1 MKKYITIILIILFV
15 FILPY
20 GEVYASSPPAE
31 SYNYDHWDEYVPTP
45 LPYIPYQTVSGTT
58 MGIGAFARPTDM
70 FICSDSSIFIV
81 DAGNNRLV
89 QLDSDFTLIKI
100 IDSFSNNGAN
110 DTFSSPQ
117 GIFVAENGNIYV
129 ADTGNNRI
137 VAFTPDG
144 EMFQLI
150 DELPEVAD
158 TVSGFIPQKVSVGS
172 DGRVYVIAQ
181 NIFQGILCYSP
192 ESEFIAFF
200 GKIDVNVSPWD
211 WAWRLLSTQ
220 EQRSRQRLFI
230 PMEFNNMDMD
240 YRGFLFTTNVDTTNQ
255 QKIKRLNPS
264 GKDILGEMITNRG
277 KTPLIGDTFYPFRG
291 AGSGP
296 SLFVD
301 VKARSGG
308 MYSALDVTR
317 CRVFTYDSE
326 GNLLYVFGGIGHI
339 EGLLI
344 RPVALDVID
353 DKILIMDQ
361 LRGDI
366 VIYKETEYG
375 RAINLA
381 VKARYEGRDRDAV
394 VHWQQV
400 LHLDAHYELAY
411 AGVGKSLLAAGENRE
426 AMVYLRKGNEPRY
439 YSIALRRY
447 RNDVMKD
454 FSGIIFTLIVL
465 SAAGI
470 VVYRIIRKPTKKGEA
485 QDA

>member
-1 MKKYITIILIILFV
+1 MIKRITCILLTTFFLV
-15 FILPY
+15 MPFA
-20 GEVYASSPPAE
+20 EAAASSPPTE
-31 SYNYDHWDEYVPTP
+31 SYTYDHWDEYVPTP
-45 LPYIPYQTVSGTT
+45 LPYVPYQKLSGITL
-58 MGIGAFARPTDM
+58 GIGAFSRPADM
-70 FICSDSSIFIV
+70 FVCSDGSIFIV

-89 QLDSDFTLIKI
+89 HLNSDFTLNQI
-100 IDSFSNNGAN
+100 IDSFSNEGRR
-110 DTFSSPQ
+110 DTFSAPQ
-117 GIFVAENGNIYV
+117 GISVTEDGNIYV
-129 ADTGNNRI
+129 ADTGNNRV

-158 TVSGFIPQKVSVGS
+158 TVSGFIPQKVTVGS

-181 NIFQGILCYSP
+181 NIFQGILCYTP

-211 WAWRLLSTQ
+211 WVWRLLSTQ

-240 YRGFLFTTNVDTTNQ
+240 YRGFLFTTNIDTTNQ
-255 QKIKRLNPS
+255 QKIKRLNPAGS
-264 GKDILGEMITNRG
+264 DILGEMITNRG
-277 KTPLIGDTFYPFRG
+277 KTPLIGDTFYPLRG

-301 VKARSGG
+301 VKARSSG

-366 VIYKETEYG
+366 VIYQETEYG

-381 VKARYEGRDRDAV
+381 VQARYEGREQDAV
-394 VHWQQV
+394 MYWRQV
-400 LHLDAHYELAY
+400 MHMDAHYELAY
-411 AGVGKSLLAAGENRE
+411 AGIGKSLLASGRNVE
-426 AMVYLRKGNEPRY
+426 AMEYLRIGNEPRY

-447 RNDVMKD
+447 RTEVMKEYSGFM
-454 FSGIIFTLIVL
+454 FSFIVL
-465 SAAGI
+465 SAIGI
-470 VVYRIIRKPTKKGEA
+470 VVYRIVKKPKNGEP